1 MCRLLAYLGS
11 PIQPDKLIYEPEHS
25 LYIQSYRPKETVT
38 TSVNADGVGI
48 GWYHSQKETEPFI
61 YKNIL
66 PIWSDINL
74 PHLSRYIESECFFA
88 HIRSASPGQA
98 SGLSNCQPFS
108 DRHFLFTHNGFIDDF
123 RATLYQAIRNHVR
136 DTVYQK
142 IEGTTDSEHIFAL
155 FLNELAT
162 VDGDWEAAL
171 QATLNTLFKLTKPY
185 GVKVLANIVISDGH
199 QLIASRYAINTT
211 PPSLYWLQN
220 APYFPN
226 SVIIASEPLF
236 PGNWNSFPE
245 SSMMRVE
252 ENLKINM
259 QHLGRC

>member
-25 LYIQSYRPKETVT
+25 LYIQSYRPRETVT
-38 TSVNADGVGI
+38 TSVNADGLGI

-74 PHLSRYIESECFFA
+74 PQLSRYIESECFLA
-88 HIRSASPGQA
+88 YIRSASPGQA
-98 SGLSNCQPFS
+98 SSLSNCQPFS
-108 DRHFLFTHNGFIDDF
+108 DRNFLFTHNGFIDDF
-123 RATLYQAIRNHVR
+123 RTTLYQEIRNHVR
-136 DTVYQK
+136 NTVYQK

-155 FLNELAT
+155 FLNELVA
-162 VDGDWEAAL
+162 VDGDWEQAL
-171 QATLNTLFKLTKPY
+171 QAALNTLFKLTKPY
-185 GVKVLANIVISDGH
+185 GVQVLANIVISDGH
-199 QLIASRYAINTT
+199 QLIASRYAINSA

-220 APYFPN
+220 APHFPN

-245 SSMMRVE
+245 SSMIRVE

-259 QHLGRC
+259 NHI

>member
-25 LYIQSYRPKETVT
+25 LYIQSYRPRETVT

-48 GWYHSQKETEPFI
+48 GWYHSQKQTEPFI

-74 PHLSRYIESECFFA
+74 PHLSRYIESECFLA
-88 HIRSASPGQA
+88 YIRSATPGQA
-98 SGLSNCQPFS
+98 ASLSNCQPFS
-108 DRHFLFTHNGFIDDF
+108 DRHFLFTHNGFIDNF
-123 RATLYQAIRNHVR
+123 RATLYQPIRSHIK

-155 FLNELAT
+155 FLNELAA
-162 VDGDWEAAL
+162 VDGNWEKAL
-171 QATLNTLFKLTKPY
+171 QGTLNTLSKLAKPY
-185 GVKVLANIVISDGH
+185 GVKVLANIVISDGN
-199 QLIASRYAINTT
+199 QLIASRCAIGST

-220 APYFPN
+220 APHFPN

-236 PGNWNSFPE
+236 PGNWNPCPE
-245 SSMMRVE
+245 SSMICVTE
-252 ENLKINM
+252 DLKINM
-259 QHLGRC
+259 HPIDL